1 MYKNRIFLWW
11 FLWIVVITMVVKV
24 RHKELMEVK
33 SNMINNSEE
42 LDIEIN
48 NILQYLNELK
58 GVWQGED
65 ADIFYEEAYN
75 YINRMKTITN
85 CFDVLGNFINDVNHS
100 YEVSDMSLKE
110 ELEKEANNYEYD
122 NYNQFGKIWRN
133 NK

>member
-1 MYKNRIFLWW
+1 MI
-11 FLWIVVITMVVKV
+11 IMVVKV

-33 SNMINNSEE
+33 SNMINNSNE

-48 NILQYLNELK
+48 NILAYLNELK

-65 ADIFYEEAYN
+65 ADIFYEEAFN

-85 CFDVLGNFINDVNHS
+85 CFNVLGNFMNDANHS
-100 YEVSDMSLKE
+100 YEESDTSLKN

-122 NYNQFGKIWRN
+122 NDNQFREI
-133 NK
+133 

>member
-1 MYKNRIFLWW
+1 M
-11 FLWIVVITMVVKV
+11 VITMVVKV

-85 CFDVLGNFINDVNHS
+85 CFDVLGNFINDANHS

-122 NYNQFGKIWRN
+122 NYNQFGEI
-133 NK
+133 